1 MSGRCDA
8 DSGKSSRVAKSPAP
22 AAVRRRWLP
31 RFWLYLALSIG
42 ALLMAFPILWMIS
55 MSLKAPEEIFTPQFT
70 LIPQHPV
77 WSNYLFGWVK
87 SGFGNYFM
95 NTLIIAVGAVFF
107 SVVFNSMAGFALAK
121 YRFFGRDGIFLF
133 ILAAL
138 MVPIQVKIVP
148 LYLLT
153 AGLGWVDTFQGAIL
167 PTISQ
172 AFGVF
177 LMRQYCLTIPD
188 ELIEA
193 SRIDGCSDFWIFWR
207 IVFPLCKPAMAV
219 NIIFQFMWRWNDLL
233 WPLIVL
239 RKEQMYTIQQGL
251 AFFREDPSVAG
262 GPIMAMSL
270 VSAIPIILLFFGL
283 QKYFIQGIAL
293 TGMKD

>member
-1 MSGRCDA
+1 MRT
-8 DSGKSSRVAKSPAP
+8 DSEAPSSP
-22 AAVRRRWLP
+22 RRRAAGWRRSPL
-31 RFWLYLALSIG
+31 WLYAPLTIG
-42 ALLMAFPILWMIS
+42 AALMAFPLLWMLS
-55 MSLKAPEEIFTPQFT
+55 TSLKAPDEVFTAHLT
-70 LIPQHPV
+70 LIPQKLI
-77 WSNYLFGWVK
+77 WSNYTFGWIQ
-87 SGFGNYFM
+87 SGFGKYFF
-95 NTLIIAVGAVFF
+95 NTTLIAVGAVAF
-107 SVVFNSMAGFALAK
+107 SVIFNSMAGFALAK
-121 YRFFGRDGIFLF
+121 YQFAGREALFLF
-133 ILAAL
+133 ILSAL

-153 AGLGWVDTFQGAIL
+153 AQLHWVNTFTGAIL

-193 SRIDGCSDFWIFWR
+193 SRIDGCSEFRIFWQ

-239 RKEQMYTIQQGL
+239 RSEKMYTIQQGL
-251 AFFREDPSVAG
+251 AFFRDNPSVAG
-262 GPIMAMSL
+262 GPIMAMSF
-270 VSAIPIILLFFGL
+270 VSILPIVVIFFAL
-283 QKYFIQGIAL
+283 QKYFVQGIAL
-293 TGMKD
+293 TGMKE

>member
-1 MSGRCDA
+1 M
-8 DSGKSSRVAKSPAP
+8 V
-22 AAVRRRWLP
+22 
-31 RFWLYLALSIG
+31 
-42 ALLMAFPILWMIS
+42 FPLLWMLS
-55 MSLKAPEEIFTPQFT
+55 TSLKPADEIFTPQ
-70 LIPQHPV
+70 LSLLPRHLM
-77 WSNYLFGWVK
+77 WSNYSFGWSQ
-87 SGFGNYFM
+87 SGFGKYFA
-95 NTLIIAVGAVFF
+95 NTTLIALGAVAC
-107 SVVFNSMAGFALAK
+107 SVIFNSMAGFALAK
-121 YRFFGRDGIFLF
+121 YRFAGREAIFVF
-133 ILAAL
+133 ILSAL

-153 AGLGWVDTFQGAIL
+153 AQLDWVDTFQGAIL

-177 LMRQYCLTIPD
+177 LMRQYCSTIPD

-193 SRIDGCSDFWIFWR
+193 SRIDGCSEVRIFWQ

-239 RKEQMYTIQQGL
+239 RSEKMYTIQQGL
-251 AFFREDPSVAG
+251 AFFRDNPSVAG

-270 VSAIPIILLFFGL
+270 VSILPIAILFFAL
-283 QKYFIQGIAL
+283 QKYFVQGIAM
-293 TGMKD
+293 TGMKE

>member
-1 MSGRCDA
+1 MPIGSELRSDPRQRTA
-8 DSGKSSRVAKSPAP
+8 HHRRSPLWLYVP
-22 AAVRRRWLP
+22 LTVGAAV
-31 RFWLYLALSIG
+31 
-42 ALLMAFPILWMIS
+42 MAFPLLWMLS
-55 MSLKAPEEIFTPQFT
+55 TSLKAPDEIFTTQLR
-70 LIPQHPV
+70 LIPDRLM
-77 WSNYLFGWVK
+77 WSNYTFGWAE
-87 SGFGNYFM
+87 SGFGKYFF
-95 NTLIIAVGAVFF
+95 NTTFIAIGAVAF
-107 SVVFNSMAGFALAK
+107 SVIFNSMAGFALAK
-121 YRFFGRDGIFLF
+121 YRFAGREAIFLF
-133 ILAAL
+133 ILSAL

-153 AGLGWVDTFQGAIL
+153 AQLNWVDTFAGAIL

-193 SRIDGCSDFWIFWR
+193 SRIDGCSEFRIFWQ

-219 NIIFQFMWRWNDLL
+219 NVIFQFMWRWNDLL

-239 RKEQMYTIQQGL
+239 RSEKMYTIQQGL
-251 AFFREDPSVAG
+251 AFFRDNPSVAG

-270 VSAIPIILLFFGL
+270 VSILPIVVIFFAL
-283 QKYFIQGIAL
+283 QKYFVQGIAM
-293 TGMKD
+293 TGLKE

>member
-1 MSGRCDA
+1 MAFASEVSPGPRGRA
-8 DSGKSSRVAKSPAP
+8 AGGRRGSLWLYVPLAVG
-22 AAVRRRWLP
+22 AAV
-31 RFWLYLALSIG
+31 
-42 ALLMAFPILWMIS
+42 MAFPLLWMLS
-55 MSLKAPEEIFTPQFT
+55 TSLKAPDEIFTTQLR
-70 LIPQHPV
+70 LIPDRLM
-77 WSNYLFGWVK
+77 WSNYAFGWAE
-87 SGFGNYFM
+87 SGFGKYFF
-95 NTLIIAVGAVFF
+95 NTTLIAVGAVAC

-121 YRFFGRDGIFLF
+121 YRFAGREAIFLF
-133 ILAAL
+133 ILSAL

-153 AGLGWVDTFQGAIL
+153 AQLNWVDTFAGAIL

-193 SRIDGCSDFWIFWR
+193 SRIDGCSEFRIFWQ

-239 RKEQMYTIQQGL
+239 RSEKMYTIQQGL
-251 AFFREDPSVAG
+251 AFFRDNPSVAG

-270 VSAIPIILLFFGL
+270 VSILPIVVIFFAL
-283 QKYFIQGIAL
+283 QKYFVQGIAM
-293 TGMKD
+293 TGLKE